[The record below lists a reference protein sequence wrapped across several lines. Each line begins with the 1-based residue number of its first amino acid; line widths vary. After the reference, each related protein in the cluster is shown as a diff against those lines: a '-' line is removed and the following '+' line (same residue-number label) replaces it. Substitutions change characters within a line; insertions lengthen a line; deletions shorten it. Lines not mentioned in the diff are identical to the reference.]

1 MHRFCMGIV
10 NRYENIG
17 KKAKFYT
24 FSEYNN
30 EVASRLIYNTNST
43 EFSFL
48 CCTLSNYTDLVK
60 KLTLREYY
68 L

>member
-10 NRYENIG
+10 NRYEEIG

-43 EFSFL
+43 EFSFFFF
-48 CCTLSNYTDLVK
+48 TLSDYTDLVK
-60 KLTLREYY
+60 NL
-68 L
+68 